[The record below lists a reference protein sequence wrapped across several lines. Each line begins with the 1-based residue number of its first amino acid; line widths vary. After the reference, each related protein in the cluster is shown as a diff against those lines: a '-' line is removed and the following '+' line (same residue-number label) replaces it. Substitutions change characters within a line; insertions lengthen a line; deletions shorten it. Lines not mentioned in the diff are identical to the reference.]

1 MTPWTRLEGTELW
14 SAAAAAYR
22 ANGHIYHSFHGHI
35 ASIYAHAERLGME
48 YDLSLDRAILAHD
61 VVMDHRGNNER
72 RSAAWLEARLE
83 TEDPKASE
91 LILTT
96 IDHRPSHP
104 DNRLALLDLAGFIR
118 SEERRVNTRL
128 LRDEARRNAGAEFDQ
143 VAWVK
148 GTLHYLTGLH
158 ARIQEDLHLLDDRSR
173 YLWDRICWGIEVTCT
188 TMPLVYAPHPAQG
201 IQRFTRGGEAVLQAL
216 VGCGSAGSDVMGDI
230 MPEPVP
236 DQAELERKL
245 AGLAEAGMVRRVPTR
260 GGAAVDW
267 EPTEA
272 GRDWVRRMN
281 APEEDLPEL
290 DSPGGP

>member
-72 RSAAWLEARLE
+72 RSAGWLNAHLDQEDARA
-83 TEDPKASE
+83 TE

-128 LRDEARRNAGAEFDQ
+128 LRDEARRNARENFDQ
-143 VAWVK
+143 LEWVK
-148 GTLHYLTGLH
+148 ATLSYLVGLH
-158 ARIQEDLHLLDDRSR
+158 ERIQEDLPRLDGREL
-173 YLWDRICWGIEVTCT
+173 YLWDRIAWGIEITCA

-201 IQRFTRGGEAVLQAL
+201 IQRFTRGGEAVLQAI
-216 VGCGSAGSDVMGDI
+216 VACGSASSDVMGDL
-230 MPEPVP
+230 MPELIA
-236 DQAELERKL
+236 DRAELDRKL
-245 AGLAEAGMVRRVPTR
+245 TGLAEAGMVRKIPSRR
-260 GGAAVDW
+260 GASPDW
-267 EPTEA
+267 EPTEE
-272 GRDWVRRMN
+272 GRDWVQRIN
-281 APEEDLPEL
+281 APEEDFPEPDL
-290 DSPGGP
+290 SRGP